1 MNWNRIEIVLSLM
14 NLGGEVATGKGTG
27 RRLYIGS
34 RGRWWGLESKRAR
47 SGGNIPRCHLRPW
60 VYPPGYSDGATPG
73 CGQVSVSLSFF
84 ARATPLSSIMM
95 TLDFL
100 RVIWHVSSRP
110 CFIDI
115 VLFHNQ
121 REREREIP
129 LGIHQPN

>member
-47 SGGNIPRCHLRPW
+47 SGGNIPGCHLRPW
-60 VYPPGYSDGATPG
+60 VYPPVYSDGARPRPG

-100 RVIWHVSSRP
+100 RVIWHVWSRP

-121 REREREIP
+121 RERDIP